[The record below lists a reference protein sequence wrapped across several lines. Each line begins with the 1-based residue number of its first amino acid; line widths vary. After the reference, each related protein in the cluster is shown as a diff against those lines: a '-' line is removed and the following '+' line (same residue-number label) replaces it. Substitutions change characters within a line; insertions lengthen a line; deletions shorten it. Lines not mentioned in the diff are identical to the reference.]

1 MLIDPVNLQ
10 SIAYPIGW
18 LVVALF
24 ITGIIANTKT
34 SINPDKLIGVA
45 WVFFGVFWALMTPFF
60 LLVHLSAVEAI
71 LTAIAAPIC
80 IYLGTII
87 YRGDSR
93 ESLYTL
99 SYAVG
104 IMGLIYLPFETIG
117 VLHDSLIEIVTRHTE
132 LTMQLMGFS
141 PEVTHTEDGVR
152 SRFQFQQPDGMIY
165 RTRIVLACTGIGAM
179 AIFGGLI
186 AATKAAP
193 KRKLTAMAAMIVI
206 IWILNIFRNIFIT
219 IAYAY
224 QLFQF
229 DSIITPIMWLFGLT
243 TTELVSFYVAD
254 RIFSQLFAVIAL
266 VLLFIGLIRII
277 PELRTI
283 VEDFL
288 SLLTGSEFELDRAI
302 F

>member
-1 MLIDPVNLQ
+1 MLIDPANLQ

-24 ITGIIANTKT
+24 VTGMIANTRE
-34 SINPDKLIGVA
+34 SLQPDKLIGIA
-45 WVFFGVFWALMTPFF
+45 WVLFGVFWALMTPFF

-87 YRGDSR
+87 FRGDSR

-117 VLHDSLIEIVTRHTE
+117 VLHDSLIEIVTRQTE
-132 LTMQLMGFS
+132 LTMELMGFS
-141 PEVTHTEDGVR
+141 PEVTYTENGVR
-152 SRFQFQQPDGMIY
+152 SRFQFHQPDGVIY

-179 AIFGGLI
+179 SIFGGLI
-186 AATKAAP
+186 AATKAP
-193 KRKLTAMAAMIVI
+193 LKRKLTAMAAMAVI

-219 IAYAY
+219 ISYAY

-229 DSIITPIMWLFGLT
+229 DTIISPVMWLFGLT
-243 TTELVSFYVAD
+243 STELVSFYVAD
-254 RIFSQLFAVIAL
+254 RIFSQVLAVIAL
-266 VLLFIGLIRII
+266 VILFIGLIRIL

-283 VEDFL
+283 VEEFL
-288 SLLTGSEFELDRAI
+288 TLLTGSEFTLNRTI